1 MAIAREVIEEIRSRI
16 SIYDVVSQSVRLQS
30 AGGGRFKGLC
40 PFHKESTPSFTINV
54 SQNMFYCFG
63 CTLGGDVFK
72 FIMHQRGLS
81 FHEAV
86 QDLADYCGITIQKV
100 NAKERKKLS
109 KRQKM
114 YKVCQAACE
123 HFVSNLWIGHKGQVA
138 KDYLIDRGFSEN
150 TIRHFQLGYAQDSFD
165 VLVNHLQKEGFDN
178 ELIVEAGLA
187 KYRDPQRPFQGCYS
201 LFRNRLIIPIRDPR
215 GRVIAFGA
223 RTLTGDMP
231 KYINSPETDIY
242 KKSQT
247 LYALSLARSSIQ
259 SKSNA
264 ILVEGYFDAIALHQA
279 GFKQAI
285 ATCGTA
291 LTEDHLRI
299 LRPMTTRM
307 YTVFDSD
314 KAGQKAIEKSYPL
327 MVEARVVSEQ
337 VQLGEAKDPDEFI
350 QKYGADAFED
360 ALKNAEPTLVLK
372 MNMLSEKYGLSPMGK
387 TQVIEDLVPI
397 LKKMKNVTR
406 EFSIS
411 VMASRLGVAE
421 NSIRAYFRQTPQEP
435 SETSKPKVKKS
446 IHVLLRDL
454 LWLCIHQIDII
465 RTYLVEIKPDE
476 ISENQDLV
484 YIVARF
490 LQGDNVQDII
500 ASLTEQEM
508 LRRLLMELLME
519 EQLYNESQA
528 LPAAQQIVLRMKL
541 RKMEKDFLEK
551 QQKISELSIDHDV
564 HQHLS
569 LLQELQ
575 NLRKDIEKQ
584 RNTISKHEFETSQK

>member
-1 MAIAREVIEEIRSRI
+1 MPIAREVIEEIRSRV

-40 PFHKESTPSFTINV
+40 PFHKESTPSFTINTA
-54 SQNMFYCFG
+54 QNMFYCFG

-81 FHEAV
+81 FQEAV
-86 QDLADYCGITIQKV
+86 QDLADYCGIMIQKV
-100 NAKERKKLS
+100 DATERRKMT
-109 KRQKM
+109 KRQKL
-114 YKVCQAACE
+114 YKICQAACD
-123 HFVSNLWIGHKGQVA
+123 HFVSNLWIGNKGRVA
-138 KDYLIDRGFSEN
+138 REYILDRNFSED
-150 TIRHFQLGYAQDSFD
+150 TVRHFQVGFAQDSFD
-165 VLVNHLQKEGFDN
+165 ALINHLKAEGFDHD
-178 ELIVEAGLA
+178 LIVAAGLA
-187 KYRDPQRPFQGCYS
+187 RYRDPQRPFQGCYS

-259 SKSNA
+259 SNSNA
-264 ILVEGYFDAIALHQA
+264 ILVEGYFDAMALHQA

-291 LTEDHLRI
+291 LTADHLRI
-299 LRPMTTRM
+299 LRPMTTRIF
-307 YTVFDSD
+307 TVFDAD
-314 KAGQKAIEKSYPL
+314 QAGQKAIEKSYPL
-327 MVEARVVSEQ
+327 MVEARIVSEQ

-350 QKYGADAFED
+350 QKYGAEAFGD

-372 MNMLSEKYGLSPMGK
+372 IQLLSEKFGLSPMGK
-387 TQVIEDLVPI
+387 TQIIEELVPL
-397 LKKMKNVTR
+397 LKKMKDVTR
-406 EFSIS
+406 EACIAII
-411 VMASRLGVAE
+411 ASRLGVSE
-421 NSIRAYFRQTPQEP
+421 NGIRSYFRQGVQKPIEP
-435 SETSKPKVKKS
+435 SKPRVQKS

-465 RTYLVEIKPDE
+465 RPYLVEIKPDE
-476 ISENQDLV
+476 ISENQELV

-490 LQGDNVQDII
+490 LQGDGVHEIISSLEEQD
-500 ASLTEQEM
+500 T

-519 EQLYNESQA
+519 EQLYNEKQA
-528 LPAAQQIVLRMKL
+528 LPAAEQIVLRMKL
-541 RKMEKDFLEK
+541 QKLERDFLEK
-551 QQKISELSIDHDV
+551 QQVLSELSINHDV

-575 NLRKDIEKQ
+575 TLRKDIETQ
-584 RNTISKHEFETSQK
+584 RNLISKNESEASKK